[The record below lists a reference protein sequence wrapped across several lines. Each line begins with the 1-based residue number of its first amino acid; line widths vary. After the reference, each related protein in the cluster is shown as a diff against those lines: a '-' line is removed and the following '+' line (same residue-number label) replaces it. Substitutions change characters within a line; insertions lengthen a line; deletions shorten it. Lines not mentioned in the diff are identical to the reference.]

1 MDNKP
6 DELMLFAA
14 GFGTRMQP
22 LTDHIPKPLIK
33 VAGQTLLDRTLDLA
47 NEAGINH
54 TVVNTHYRG
63 GVIKEHLKATSVS
76 ISHEKNILDTG
87 GGLKNALGAF
97 RGKAVFT
104 SNSDAV
110 WSGENPFSYL
120 SNNWNDDC
128 DALLLC
134 APIDKVSGRKKP
146 GDFSLS
152 KTGAVKRSGDAVYL
166 GVQIIKLSALK
177 DINDTVFSLNLVWD
191 TLISRGKLKAV
202 TYTGQWC
209 DIGMPENITLGER
222 LLEHKIV

>member
-14 GFGTRMQP
+14 GLGTRMQP
-22 LTDHIPKPLIK
+22 LTDHTPKPLIK

-63 GVIKEHLKATSVS
+63 SIIKEHLKATSVS
-76 ISHEKNILDTG
+76 ISHEKKLLDTG

-97 RGKAVFT
+97 KGKAVFT
-104 SNSDAV
+104 SNSEAV
-110 WSGENPFSYL
+110 WFGGNPFSYL

-134 APIDKVSGRKKP
+134 APADKVSGHKKT

-152 KTGAVKRSGDAVYL
+152 QTGAVRRSGSAVYL
-166 GVQIIKLSALK
+166 GVQIIKLSALEN
-177 DINDTVFSLNLVWD
+177 INDTVFSLNLVWD
-191 TLISRGKLKAV
+191 TLISRGTLKAV

-209 DIGMPENITLGER
+209 DIGMPENIALRER
-222 LLEHKIV
+222 LLEQKIV